1 MTKRIELMDG
11 LRGLAVCLMVLHHLM
26 YDLVEFLGA
35 PGWLFSCPPIDFLH
49 YVFAGLFV
57 LLCGVSSNFS
67 RSNLKRGLKTAGVA
81 LVITLVT
88 HFMEMDILW
97 GILHLLAFCM
107 LIQGLGDWLGERA
120 EAAKRPNL
128 ATALFSV
135 GILCLLLGF
144 SLWLRQS
151 RAGGG
156 LLPRFADF
164 ILGVHPE
171 YFYSA
176 DYFPILPW
184 FFVFEAGT
192 LLGKPIREGR
202 FPRWF
207 YEAKMP
213 FFSRVG
219 KHSLL
224 IYTLPQPILYGI
236 VMGIAW
242 MKGH

>member
-1 MTKRIELMDG
+1 MIYASAG
-11 LRGLAVCLMVLHHLM
+11 ILA
-26 YDLVEFLGA
+26 
-35 PGWLFSCPPIDFLH
+35 
-49 YVFAGLFV
+49 
-57 LLCGVSSNFS
+57 LLLNAILNWKILSEVRF
-67 RSNLKRGLKTAGVA
+67 RSNPADQRRR
-81 LVITLVT
+81 VINRYGWFLIAANC
-88 HFMEMDILW
+88 FFISDILW

-224 IYTLPQPILYGI
+224 IYILHQPILYGI